1 MDQTLVEFIKT
12 LRAAEIKASP
22 ADTIDAMHT
31 LDLVGFKDKEL
42 LKNSLSLVLAKTAIE
57 KERFYL
63 CFDQFF
69 SLKALEEKKSGAN
82 IQDGEDDSAKIAIE
96 DSETADSTQAHLESE
111 LDEQRQDELAEA
123 TSTLAPIEESEV
135 HSRLGKSLLF
145 DPGKLTQQVIEAG
158 RNANL
163 NEIHL
168 FTQKGRYARE
178 ILNELGMEE
187 LWKEILE
194 LAKDDDLRAWEIEQ
208 ELRKSSELF
217 QERVKDYVESQ
228 FLLYAKNSDKK
239 IMEPVLEQIK
249 LTNLEYHHY
258 DRIYGLVQK
267 MSKKLVTL
275 YSRKKKTTRRGI
287 LDVKKTIR
295 ANAAYDG
302 VLFDTKWKQTRIDRP
317 KVFIICDV
325 SGSVSAV
332 ARFLLMFLY
341 GMTEVIPK
349 LRSFAFSYHLGE
361 VTELFKSASLEEAI
375 NKTLWEWG
383 GGSTSYNTA
392 LADFS
397 RICGEEIDKK
407 STIIILGDARNN
419 YSELTN
425 SHILKDLH
433 QRSKKLLWLNPEPK
447 SSWNTGDSIMKS
459 YKPYCTSVHVCNSI
473 RQLDR
478 IVGNLMKYS

>member
-31 LDLVGFKDKEL
+31 LDLVGYKDREL
-42 LKNSLSLVLAKTAIE
+42 LRDSLSMVLAKTASE
-57 KERFYL
+57 KERFYH

-69 SLKALEEKKSGAN
+69 SLQALQEK
-82 IQDGEDDSAKIAIE
+82 QQGEDGDGDDGHQSLQ
-96 DSETADSTQAHLESE
+96 DSESLHSSEPELSDLSQSE
-111 LDEQRQDELAEA
+111 LSA
-123 TSTLAPIEESEV
+123 STPSSAPIEENEV
-135 HSRLGKSLLF
+135 HSELGKSLLF
-145 DPGKLTQQVIEAG
+145 DPSKLAQRVVQAG

-168 FTQKGRYARE
+168 FTQKGRYTRE

-187 LWKEILE
+187 LWKEILQ
-194 LAKDDDLRAWEIEQ
+194 LAGNDDLRAKEIEQ
-208 ELRKSSELF
+208 ELRKSSQLF
-217 QERVKDYVESQ
+217 YERVKDYVEGQ

-239 IMEPVLEQIK
+239 IMDPVLEQIK

-267 MSKKLVTL
+267 MSKRLVTL

-295 ANAAYDG
+295 ANASYDG
-302 VLFDTKWKQTRIDRP
+302 VLFDTKWKQTKIDRP

-325 SGSVSAV
+325 SGSVSTV

-361 VTELFKSASLEEAI
+361 VTEIFKTSNLEDAI

-397 RICGEEIDKK
+397 RLCGDEIDKK
-407 STIIILGDARNN
+407 TTIIILGDARNN
-419 YSELTN
+419 YSDLTN

-459 YKPYCTSVHVCNSI
+459 YKPYCTDVHVCNSI